1 MQNLASCSLVST
13 TLCDLAT
20 DSLAINCTLNKF
32 GFPYSWGTG
41 SVSYLMW
48 SPCPQCL
55 TECLMPH
62 GDLLI
67 ELSQS
72 QREKVL
78 GFGARMRY
86 NLNENDM
93 E

>member
-1 MQNLASCSLVST
+1 
-13 TLCDLAT
+13 
-20 DSLAINCTLNKF
+20 
-32 GFPYSWGTG
+32 
-41 SVSYLMW
+41 MW